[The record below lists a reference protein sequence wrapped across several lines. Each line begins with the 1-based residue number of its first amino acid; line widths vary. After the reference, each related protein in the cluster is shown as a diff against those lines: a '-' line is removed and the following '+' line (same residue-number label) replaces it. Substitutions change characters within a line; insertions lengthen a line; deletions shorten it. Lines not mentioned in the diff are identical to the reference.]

1 MKNQLCLHAFVLLVL
16 CSCSPQREYVAF
28 GDAGTF
34 HPGPRYSSEEF
45 SDADTEYDSYE
56 LVDNGRSPNHGIPPM
71 YAGTH
76 NRYDNR
82 NAPPSVHY
90 DAPMFYDARQSRRGG
105 YNEGGYPRAV
115 ETYDQYG
122 NPRTV
127 IIPNPW

>member
-1 MKNQLCLHAFVLLVL
+1 MKTPLFFFAIVPLLI
-16 CSCSPQREYVAF
+16 CSCSPQREFVAF

-34 HPGPRYSSEEF
+34 HPGTHHSTDQF
-45 SDADTEYDSYE
+45 SGPDGEYDSYE

-71 YAGTH
+71 YGGAYS
-76 NRYDNR
+76 RYDQR
-82 NAPPSVHY
+82 SAPPSVPP
-90 DAPMFYDARQSRRGG
+90 DAPMYHDGRHQGQ
-105 YNEGGYPRAV
+105 GGYPRAV

>member
-1 MKNQLCLHAFVLLVL
+1 MKTPLIFFAIVPLMI
-16 CSCSPQREYVAF
+16 CSCAPQREYVAF

-71 YAGTH
+71 YGGGYS
-76 NRYDNR
+76 RYGHR
-82 NAPPSVHY
+82 SAPPSVPH
-90 DAPMFYDARQSRRGG
+90 DAPMYYDGRHGRHGG
-105 YNEGGYPRAV
+105 QGGYPRAV
-115 ETYDQYG
+115 DTYDQHG
-122 NPRTV
+122 NRQTM

>member
-1 MKNQLCLHAFVLLVL
+1 MKTPLIFFAIVPLMI
-16 CSCSPQREYVAF
+16 CSCAPQREYVAF

-71 YAGTH
+71 YGGGYS
-76 NRYDNR
+76 RYGHR
-82 NAPPSVHY
+82 SAPPSVPH
-90 DAPMFYDARQSRRGG
+90 DAPMYYDGRHGG
-105 YNEGGYPRAV
+105 QGGYPRAV